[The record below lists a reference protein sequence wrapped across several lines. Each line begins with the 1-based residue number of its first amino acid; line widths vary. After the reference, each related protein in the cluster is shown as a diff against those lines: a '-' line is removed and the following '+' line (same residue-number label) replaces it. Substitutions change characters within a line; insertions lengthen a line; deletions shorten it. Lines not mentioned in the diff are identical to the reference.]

1 MQNGAA
7 SVWAKNTDD
16 EWEQVKTWEGDT
28 VWEGVPG
35 NSPVVKV
42 EFRKRYD
49 GSSQN
54 YAVLKDA
61 VFQLGTS
68 TPELG

>member
-1 MQNGAA
+1 M
-7 SVWAKNTDD
+7 
-16 EWEQVKTWEGDT
+16 VKLKIGGLD
-28 VWEGVPG
+28 GLG
-35 NSPVVKV
+35 KALVKSNIGMFED

-54 YAVLKDA
+54 YVVLKDA